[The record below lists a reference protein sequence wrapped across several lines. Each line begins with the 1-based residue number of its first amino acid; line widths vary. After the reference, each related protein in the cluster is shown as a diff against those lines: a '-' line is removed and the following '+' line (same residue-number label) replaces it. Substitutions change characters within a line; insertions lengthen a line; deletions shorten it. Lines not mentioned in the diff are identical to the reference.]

1 MGKIKVLD
9 LHTANKIA
17 AGEVVERPA
26 AAVKELIENALD
38 AAATHIDI
46 QITGG
51 GLEMIRV
58 VDNGSGMAPEDAVLA
73 LERHATSK
81 IMTAEDI
88 STVLPMGFGGEA
100 LPSMAA
106 VSRFRLVT
114 RRQEDF
120 LGTEIVIEGGKLV
133 KQQEAGS
140 PAGTEVKV
148 EDLFFNTPARR
159 KFMKSAGAETARIT
173 DTVQRLALARPDVAF
188 HFSVDEKTK
197 LVTSGN
203 GQLEDAAGQ
212 VLGLQNLRQMLPL
225 AWEGSLVTLH
235 GFVSKPAL
243 CRANRNLQYIF
254 VNKRPIRS
262 PLISDAVQTAYHT
275 LLPRNRF
282 PAVIIYLEI
291 NPEDVDVNVHPTKR
305 EVRFSR
311 ERDLYRQILAG
322 VKSALSNASL
332 IKEIQDNWRPAQKET
347 AANLSLHD
355 YGLPPQP
362 APAFKP
368 TTVIFDRTP
377 QTYPGDPAIQPAAKP
392 TPVPATSPET
402 SHQANASRHFPA
414 LHVLGQYLRT
424 YILAQSEEDDL
435 YLIDQ
440 HAAHERVLYDLLKKD
455 LSTGELP
462 VQEIIPQTYELDAQS
477 AAVLE
482 ESLKLF
488 TDLGLNF
495 ETFGNNTFILRSVP
509 MFYKTPLKQEELQ
522 DLLEQAKTE
531 KKINLFEKTMQMMSC
546 KAAIKANQTLELP
559 EMTALLRNLAQTTQP
574 YTCPHGRPT
583 VMVLNKETIA
593 KNFGRI

>member
-1 MGKIKVLD
+1 
-9 LHTANKIA
+9 
-17 AGEVVERPA
+17 
-26 AAVKELIENALD
+26 
-38 AAATHIDI
+38 
-46 QITGG
+46 
-51 GLEMIRV
+51 
-58 VDNGSGMAPEDAVLA
+58 
-73 LERHATSK
+73 
-81 IMTAEDI
+81 MTAEDI
-88 STVLPMGFGGEA
+88 STVLTMGFRGEA
-100 LPSMAA
+100 LPSIAA

-291 NPEDVDVNVHPTKR
+291 NPEDVDVNVHPQKEKCAFPGTGFVPPNPGR
-305 EVRFSR
+305 
-311 ERDLYRQILAG
+311 

-332 IKEIQDNWRPAQKET
+332 IKEIQDTMRPAQKKRLQIYLYMIT
-347 AANLSLHD
+347 ACRHSRLPLSNLQLLSLTVH
-355 YGLPPQP
+355 L
-362 APAFKP
+362 KLTRRSCN
-368 TTVIFDRTP
+368 TTRGK
-377 QTYPGDPAIQPAAKP
+377 TY
-392 TPVPATSPET
+392 TVPATSPET

-424 YILAQSEEDDL
+424 YS
-435 YLIDQ
+435 
-440 HAAHERVLYDLLKKD
+440 
-455 LSTGELP
+455 GP
-462 VQEIIPQTYELDAQS
+462 VR
-477 AAVLE
+477 
-482 ESLKLF
+482 
-488 TDLGLNF
+488 G
-495 ETFGNNTFILRSVP
+495 G
-509 MFYKTPLKQEELQ
+509 
-522 DLLEQAKTE
+522 
-531 KKINLFEKTMQMMSC
+531 
-546 KAAIKANQTLELP
+546 
-559 EMTALLRNLAQTTQP
+559 
-574 YTCPHGRPT
+574 
-583 VMVLNKETIA
+583 
-593 KNFGRI
+593 